1 MSSPLNHIAI
11 IMDGNRRWAKEKG
24 FPESSGYV
32 QSVGPV
38 KEAVECCLEHSIPYI
53 TLFAFSTENWKRPS
67 LEVRAIFT
75 VMEKSL
81 KAYQS
86 SLMSKKIRL
95 RYVGDLSLLP
105 QKLKQTFLN
114 ICETTKNNSAL
125 NLILAVNYGGRKE
138 ILSAVESF
146 FKSGFQGGGVSEKD
160 FQRHLQTSAFPPP
173 DLIIRTGGEKRIS
186 NFYLWSSAYSEF
198 YFSEMMWPDFNQE
211 ELKKALDSYKKAKRR
226 FGGSS

>member
-24 FPESSGYV
+24 FPESSGYI

-38 KEAVECCLEHSIPYI
+38 KEVIECCLEHSIPYI
-53 TLFAFSTENWKRPS
+53 TLFAFSTENWKRSS
-67 LEVRAIFT
+67 LEVRTIFA

-81 KAYQS
+81 KAYCS
-86 SLMSKKIRL
+86 TLMSKKIRL
-95 RYVGDLSLLP
+95 RYVGELSPLP
-105 QKLKQTFLN
+105 QKLRQTFLN
-114 ICETTKNNSAL
+114 ICEETKNNSDL
-125 NLILAVNYGGRKE
+125 NFILAVNYGGRKE

-146 FKSGFQGGGVSEKD
+146 FSKDFKGGSINEKD
-160 FQRHLQTSAFPPP
+160 FQKHLQTSSFPPP
-173 DLIIRTGGEKRIS
+173 DLIVRTGGEQRIS

-198 YFSEMMWPDFNQE
+198 YFSEVMWPDFNKAE
-211 ELKKALDSYKKAKRR
+211 FKKALSCYKKAKRR